1 MGCGSLNEK
10 QKTVAL
16 GLILLVFLVLAY
28 VENTFFFGYLTSML
42 SKSSPILAVAV
53 VFVHNVMVVSLI
65 LLSMTFYVNLV
76 LTFFSKRRH
85 NYVVLEHPR
94 IFALVFTVMILVLS
108 IFRASTL
115 VYGRVEIG
123 TLGWILLISTPN
135 GLIEGY
141 GIFSTLKK
149 TLKRNMK
156 MKDLAFIYSLFFAAA
171 VLEVSFIQIL
181 CSVSAK

>member
-1 MGCGSLNEK
+1 MNEK
-10 QKTVAL
+10 QKTVVL
-16 GLILLVFLVLAY
+16 GLIFLFFLVLAY
-28 VENTFFFGYLTSML
+28 VENTFFFSYLTSVF
-42 SKSSPILAVAV
+42 SKSSPVLAVAV
-53 VFVHNVMVVSLI
+53 VFVHNVLVVSLI

-76 LTFFSKRRH
+76 LTFFPKRKH
-85 NYVVLEHPR
+85 NYIVLEHPR

-123 TLGWILLISTPN
+123 MLGWILLISTPN

-141 GIFSTLKK
+141 GIFLTLKK
-149 TLKRNMK
+149 TFKRNMR

-171 VLEVSFIQIL
+171 VLEVSFIQLL
-181 CSVSAK
+181 CSISAK